1 MEHIRNQMANR
12 TTELRLYLDFESRPE
27 LIQSVRRSSATL
39 ARASR
44 PKT

>member
-27 LIQSVRRSSATL
+27 LIQSVRMTL
-39 ARASR
+39 SLILLALGRHC
-44 PKT
+44 